1 MKLGDLSAMEL
12 QFEVER
18 LLYEYVQTLDDG
30 HLERWPVF
38 FTEECT
44 YQVIARDNF
53 DRGLPLAL
61 IRCESRDMLHDRVT
75 ALQQA
80 NVYGPRYLRH
90 LVSNPR
96 VVERHEESVLVQSNF
111 AVLRTMLD
119 EPTKIFLAGRYLDR
133 IVVDSGVLRFSEKR
147 CIYDTLLIPN
157 SVTYP
162 V

>member
-1 MKLGDLSAMEL
+1 MNIASLTDMEL
-12 QFEVER
+12 QFRVEQ
-18 LLYEYVQTLDDG
+18 LLYEYVQVLDDG
-30 HLERWPVF
+30 NLERWPEL
-38 FTEECT
+38 FTAECV
-44 YQVIARDNF
+44 YQVIARDNH

-61 IRCESRDMLHDRVT
+61 IRCESRDMLRDRVT

-96 VVERHEESVLVQSNF
+96 IQQRTESGVTVQSNF
-111 AVLRTMLD
+111 AVIRTMQD
-119 EPTKIFLAGRYLDR
+119 EPSRVFLAGRYLDR
-133 IVVDSGVLRFSEKR
+133 IVADEGALRFAEKR

>member
-1 MKLGDLSAMEL
+1 MKLPALPEMEL
-12 QFEVER
+12 QFRVEQ
-18 LLYEYVQTLDDG
+18 LLYEYVQVLDDG
-30 HLERWPVF
+30 NLERWPEF
-38 FTEECT
+38 FTAECV
-44 YQVIARDNF
+44 YQVIARDNY

-61 IRCESRDMLHDRVT
+61 IRCESRDMLRDRVT

-96 VVERHEESVLVQSNF
+96 IVEHSGESVLVQSNF
-111 AVLRTMLD
+111 ALLRTMLD
-119 EPTKIFLAGRYLDR
+119 EPTRVFLAGRYLDR
-133 IVVDSGVLRFSEKR
+133 IVAEEGTLKFSEKR

>member
-1 MKLGDLSAMEL
+1 MKLADLSDLEL
-12 QFEVER
+12 HFEVER
-18 LLYEYVQTLDDG
+18 LLYEYVQVLDDG
-30 HLERWPVF
+30 NLEHWPVF
-38 FTEECT
+38 FTEDAE
-44 YQVIARDNF
+44 YLVIARDNH

-61 IRCESRDMLHDRVT
+61 IRCESRAMLEDRVT
-75 ALQQA
+75 ALEQA

-96 VVERHEESVLVQSNF
+96 VVERHESHAIVQSNF
-111 AVLRTMLD
+111 AIMRTMLD

-133 IVVDSGVLRFSEKR
+133 VVVDGGVLRFEKKH